1 MARTEPETVRETERK
16 YSLPPGAAALP
27 DLSGAGGAVAVLPQ
41 GRTEVDAVHY
51 DTQDLRLAAASVTLR
66 RRTGGADAGW
76 HLKLPVAA
84 GVRDEIRL
92 PLSET
97 LPDALV
103 ALVRSR
109 TRDAPLIPV
118 VRLRSARVASRLHG
132 AGNALLA
139 EVSAD
144 TVRAERLGADGA
156 PTGATAAWTEAEAE
170 LGPDAGPEVL
180 DALDAWLRAAGLRP
194 ARYASKLARALAET
208 GFAVAAPDTRPP
220 VTAGD
225 HVVAHLRAQTAAL
238 VALDPAVRR
247 DLPDAVHQM
256 RVASRRLRSA
266 LRTYR
271 SWFDR
276 AVTEPAGEELRWL
289 AAELGVDR
297 DHEVLSA
304 RLAARIGALPEPLLL
319 GPVSARLQEW
329 HTERR
334 TGSRARTLAVLDS
347 ARYTAL
353 LDGLDAFLAAPPV
366 RTGAG
371 APPAEALAGR
381 ILAAYGRLADR
392 IEHAVALPPGRERD
406 LALHSA
412 RKAAKR
418 ARYAAE
424 AARPALGGPAGRF
437 ARRMKD
443 VQTLLGDHQ
452 DSVVARET
460 LRDLAVAAHAAGES
474 AFTWGLLY
482 GEEAARAERLERELP
497 RVWAKAADRRIRAAL
512 TG

>member
-16 YSLPPGAAALP
+16 YTLPPGAVALP
-27 DLSGAGGAVAVLPQ
+27 DLAGAGGAVAVLPQ
-41 GRTEVDAVHY
+41 GRTELDAVYH
-51 DTQDLRLAAASVTLR
+51 DTADLRLAAASVTLR

-84 GVRDEIRL
+84 GVRDEIRA

-97 LPDALV
+97 VPDALV
-103 ALVRSR
+103 RLVRSR
-109 TRDAPLIPV
+109 TRDAPLVPV
-118 VRLRSARVASRLHG
+118 VRLRSTRAASRLYG

-139 EVSAD
+139 EVSVD
-144 TVRAERLGADGA
+144 TVRAARLGADSA

-170 LGPDAGPEVL
+170 LGPEAGPAVL
-180 DALDAWLRAAGLRP
+180 DALDARLRAAGLRP
-194 ARYASKLARALAET
+194 ARYGSKQARALAET
-208 GFAVAAPDTRPP
+208 GFVVAAGEERPP

-225 HVVAHLRAQTAAL
+225 HVVAYARAQTAAL

-276 AVTEPAGEELRWL
+276 AVTEPLGEELRWL

-304 RLAARIGALPEPLLL
+304 RLAARIDALPGPLLT
-319 GPVSARLQEW
+319 GPVRARLGAW
-329 HTERR
+329 HTEHR

-347 ARYTAL
+347 ARYLAL
-353 LDGLDAFLAAPPV
+353 LDALDAFLAAPPAGP
-366 RTGAG
+366 GAG
-371 APPAEALAGR
+371 AAPAEALAGR
-381 ILAAYGRLADR
+381 VLAAYGRVKDR
-392 IEHAVALPPGRERD
+392 IEDATALAPGPARD

-424 AARPALGGPAGRF
+424 AARPVLGGPAGRF

-443 VQTLLGDHQ
+443 VQTVLGEHQ

-460 LRDLAVAAHAAGES
+460 LRDLARAAHAAGES

-482 GEEAARAERLERELP
+482 GEEAARGERLERELP
-497 RVWAKAADRRIRAAL
+497 RVWMKAADRRIRAAL
-512 TG
+512 NG